1 MNSRSLITLILSL
14 AGGALDFTSGSLFL
28 MAAPGLFS
36 WTVGLYVF
44 GGAVV
49 LTGILGITS
58 IGMRWVETFGGL
70 MLAYGAIMMVIGW
83 LMYPIPMMVG
93 ATLSSIGMFAVGILM
108 IASGTLMSLKPRMEM
123 HEMQSRRSIRPMVF
137 IASLVVVGLLGFGL
151 GSYYAQAGGGQG
163 ATTMA
168 GNSQYSGSPM
178 SEELSLSKFDFT
190 NTTVVKVTILN
201 TGTSPLTITKLL
213 FNMNDVT
220 PSRYTSC
227 IANLTISA
235 DVPLT
240 MPMDSQTE
248 CRLSFAVSGVR
259 TGLDYPVR
267 IVTASGT
274 QFVFSL
280 TAGATNLGM

>member
-1 MNSRSLITLILSL
+1 MNFRSLVALLLSL

-28 MAAPGLFS
+28 MADPGLS
-36 WTVGLYVF
+36 SRIVGLYAF
-44 GGAVV
+44 GGVVV
-49 LTGILGITS
+49 LTGILGNTS
-58 IGMRWVETFGGL
+58 IGTRRMETFGGL

-83 LMYPIPMMVG
+83 LMYPIPMMAG

-108 IASGTLMSLKPRMEM
+108 ITSGTVMFLKPGMEM
-123 HEMQSRRSIRPMVF
+123 HEMQSPQSIRPIVF

-151 GSYYAQAGGGQG
+151 GAYYIQP
-163 ATTMA
+163 ATMS
-168 GNSQYSGSPM
+168 GNNQHSGSPM
-178 SEELSLSKFDFT
+178 TEELSLSKFDFT
-190 NTTVVKVTILN
+190 NTTVVKMTILN
-201 TGTSPLTITKLL
+201 SGTSPLTITKIL
-213 FNMNDVT
+213 FNMIDVT
-220 PSRYTSC
+220 PNRYTSC
-227 IANLTISA
+227 ISNLTNA
-235 DVPLT
+235 PDVPLT

-248 CRLSFAVSGVR
+248 CKLSLAVSSVR

>member
-1 MNSRSLITLILSL
+1 M
-14 AGGALDFTSGSLFL
+14 DFTSGSLFL
-28 MAAPGLFS
+28 MTDPNLSS

-44 GGAVV
+44 GGVVV

-58 IGMRWVETFGGL
+58 IGTRWMETFGGL
-70 MLAYGAIMMVIGW
+70 MLAYGAIMIVIGW

-108 IASGTLMSLKPRMEM
+108 IASGTFMSLKPGMGM
-123 HEMQSRRSIRPMVF
+123 HEMRSRRSIRPVVF

-168 GNSQYSGSPM
+168 GNDQHSGSPM
-178 SEELSLSKFDFT
+178 TEELSLAKFDFT

-201 TGTSPLTITKLL
+201 TGTSPFTITKIL

-220 PSRYTSC
+220 PSRYTTC
-227 IANLTISA
+227 IANLTNSA

-259 TGLDYPVR
+259 TGLDYPIR